1 MKKLIIK
8 VASKSSTDNS
18 TVVSLIKEVNRI
30 SCRIFVD
37 IENGL
42 VTVEDVDNSMIDN
55 VMELVDNYYKILSV
69 DIDNTYEEIT
79 KEQVIPSETK

>member
-55 VMELVDNYYKILSV
+55 VMELVDN
-69 DIDNTYEEIT
+69 
-79 KEQVIPSETK
+79 